1 MQIDE
6 LRHALDGYKAK
17 SCGIKTQVRDL
28 KASDLETCRPLS
40 AENCIEF
47 VDTLD
52 ALQRCS
58 HVLSRSSVVGV
69 DVERHWLQS
78 YKGYVCLIQ
87 VSTAKAGGKAFL
99 VDSLC
104 FSHEQVKCC
113 LGEVLE
119 NPSIL
124 KVFHAAANDISWLRE
139 EFSIDLRCTLDTQ
152 ALAHFLG
159 CPIQKLTDQWS
170 AFCHVHASADLK
182 SRLQCSDWRRRP
194 LAPVQVVYAAADS
207 YCLLR
212 IASFLLRVAALR
224 CPSDFENTWVYR
236 NSRSYSKR
244 SSQPALDAASKVRES
259 SVSESAN

>member
-6 LRHALDGYKAK
+6 LRRALNGYKGR
-17 SCGIKTQVRDL
+17 SCGTRTQLLGL

-40 AENCIEF
+40 AECIEF
-47 VDTLD
+47 VDTLE
-52 ALQRCS
+52 ALQRCAA
-58 HVLSRSSVVGV
+58 VLSSSSVLAV
-69 DVERHWLQS
+69 DVERHWLES

-99 VDSLC
+99 VDSLR
-104 FSHEQVKCC
+104 FSHEQVKRC

-119 NPSIL
+119 DPGIL

-139 EFSIDLRCTLDTQ
+139 EFSIGLRCTLDTQ

-170 AFCHVHASADLK
+170 TFCNVHASADLK

-194 LAPVQVVYAAADS
+194 LAPVQVIYAAADS

-212 IASFLLRVAALR
+212 IASFLLRVAALLF
-224 CPSDFENTWVYR
+224 PSEFENTWVHR
-236 NSRSYSKR
+236 E
-244 SSQPALDAASKVRES
+244 QPQLQQV
-259 SVSESAN
+259 